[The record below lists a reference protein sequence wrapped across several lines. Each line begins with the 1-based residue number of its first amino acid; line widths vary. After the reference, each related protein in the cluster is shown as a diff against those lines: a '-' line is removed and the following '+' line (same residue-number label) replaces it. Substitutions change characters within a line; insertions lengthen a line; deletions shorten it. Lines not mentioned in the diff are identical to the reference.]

1 MFAQTLIAFDYHL
14 DRSKETAVIGANNNA
29 DTQAVLSWLR
39 SSFNPNKTLGACPPE
54 QSDTL
59 VLLAQK
65 QMIEGRTTVY
75 VCEDTICKLPTSELK
90 KVKRPVSDIK
100 TYSLAP

>member
-1 MFAQTLIAFDYHL
+1 MIALDYHL
-14 DRSKETAVIGANNNA
+14 DRSKEIAVIGASNNA

-39 SSFNPNKTLGACPPE
+39 SSFNPNKTLGAGRPE

-59 VLLAQK
+59 ALLARK
-65 QMIEGRTTVY
+65 PMIEGKTTVY
-75 VCEDTICKLPTSELK
+75 VCEDTICNLPTADLK
-90 KVKRPVSDIK
+90 QVQRLVSDIK